1 MPESSDTSG
10 PFPALTNEA
19 VEIGSE
25 SSIDVVESE
34 AVVGGVLW
42 TSEEIVSFAVEHD
55 EQASDSKSINEQIAK
70 KRRFD
75 IGSLRVKTLLNQ
87 IIQIQAQTHYLQA
100 QTHYYEFVLVLVS
113 YKIGMRAFK

>member
-25 SSIDVVESE
+25 SSID
-34 AVVGGVLW
+34 VVGGVLW

-70 KRRFD
+70 KR
-75 IGSLRVKTLLNQ
+75 
-87 IIQIQAQTHYLQA
+87 
-100 QTHYYEFVLVLVS
+100 
-113 YKIGMRAFK
+113 

>member
-25 SSIDVVESE
+25 SSINVVESE

-42 TSEEIVSFAVEHD
+42 TSEEIVSFAVELD
-55 EQASDSKSINEQIAK
+55 ELASDSKSIIEQIAK

-75 IGSLRVKTLLNQ
+75 IGSLHVK
-87 IIQIQAQTHYLQA
+87 
-100 QTHYYEFVLVLVS
+100 
-113 YKIGMRAFK
+113 KISNK

>member
-25 SSIDVVESE
+25 SSINVVESE
-34 AVVGGVLW
+34 AVEGGVLW
-42 TSEEIVSFAVEHD
+42 TSEEIVSLAVQHD

-75 IGSLRVKTLLNQ
+75 IGSLHVK
-87 IIQIQAQTHYLQA
+87 
-100 QTHYYEFVLVLVS
+100 
-113 YKIGMRAFK
+113 KISNK